1 MTLRRKSREFALQL
15 LYQWDQRREAPEIIE
30 EHFWAEARAT
40 GETRKFAHEL
50 FMGAV
55 VAAPE
60 LDKLITAHA
69 ANWRLERMGAID
81 RSLLRLGAYELR
93 FGTAPAKV
101 VLDEAVELAKS
112 FSDAAAPAFVNGI
125 LDAIHKASPPTAEIA
140 EEKGEPA
147 EKSAHPEKFEHAKK
161 GDPAKQVATAH
172 TKAPKTKRRKK
183 KE

>member
-30 EHFWAEARAT
+30 EHFWKAARAT
-40 GETRKFAHEL
+40 SETRQFAHEL
-50 FMGAV
+50 FVGAAA
-55 VAAPE
+55 AAPE

-101 VLDEAVELAKS
+101 VLDEAIELAKQ
-112 FSDAAAPAFVNGI
+112 FSDAEAPAFVNGI
-125 LDAIHKASPPTAEIA
+125 LDAIHKAFPSAVEIA
-140 EEKGEPA
+140 K
-147 EKSAHPEKFEHAKK
+147 EKSQPGEKSEHANQA
-161 GDPAKQVATAH
+161 GTEVTA
-172 TKAPKTKRRKK
+172 APKTRRRKK

>member
-30 EHFWAEARAT
+30 EHFWAGARAT
-40 GETRKFAHEL
+40 AETRKFAHEL

-101 VLDEAVELAKS
+101 VLDEAVELAKA
-112 FSDAAAPAFVNGI
+112 FSDAEAPAFVNGI
-125 LDAIHKASPPTAEIA
+125 LDAIHKAFPPTAEIA
-140 EEKGEPA
+140 EEKTEPA
-147 EKSAHPEKFEHAKK
+147 EQSEPDEQSE
-161 GDPAKQVATAH
+161 PAKQAGAEDA
-172 TKAPKTKRRKK
+172 KAPKTPRRKK